1 MSQRGLM
8 KQIPVKPKKKDLDLL
23 LKSELAGAVRT
34 PALSFGDVSEKMAN
48 LDLERCEV
56 SPSEPLHDLKGH
68 IKNVW
73 DLLPHHLPIE
83 IKPAFETEL
92 VCALGA
98 CDKYRGCDYRLSVI
112 YVCERLKSK
121 LPAEIKELMYTLM
134 EISRLSYENALK
146 RSPKSILRLYNM
158 TFLHSVWCIQ
168 IFGPNPKIGKVYGIY
183 FHSIVAHLAEMS
195 RLIAP
200 SSLYTESEERI
211 FRAIRGITRS
221 TSNRSKESVRDVGIV
236 RY

>member
-1 MSQRGLM
+1 M

-23 LKSELAGAVRT
+23 LKSELAVAVRQ

-48 LDLERCEV
+48 LNLERYEV

-73 DLLPHHLPIE
+73 DLLLHHLPIE

-112 YVCERLKSK
+112 CVYERLKSK
-121 LPAEIKELMYTLM
+121 LPAEIKELVYTLM

-146 RSPKSILRLYNM
+146 LSPKSIPRLYNICLLY
-158 TFLHSVWCIQ
+158 TSPSPRDQ
-168 IFGPNPKIGKVYGIY
+168 RG
-183 FHSIVAHLAEMS
+183 S
-195 RLIAP
+195 RMP
-200 SSLYTESEERI
+200 SS
-211 FRAIRGITRS
+211 A
-221 TSNRSKESVRDVGIV
+221 
-236 RY
+236 